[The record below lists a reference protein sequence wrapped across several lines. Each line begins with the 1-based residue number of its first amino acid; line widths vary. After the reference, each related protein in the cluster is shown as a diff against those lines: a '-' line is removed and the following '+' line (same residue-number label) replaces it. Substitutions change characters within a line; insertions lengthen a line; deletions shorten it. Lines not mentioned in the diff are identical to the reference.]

1 MGLRNRQR
9 KRLNWNSPPVAEPVG
24 TIGLMDRQI
33 RTSQLGD
40 TGIILVGPK
49 FPENIGASA
58 RIASNFGIAQLVV
71 VTELVFDQERML
83 KMATHKAAHLIET
96 MRICRT
102 TAEAAEPF
110 HFIVG
115 TTARQGRHRPKDQT
129 PRDVMAEIVPIFTG
143 NRIGLMFG
151 PEDSGLS
158 NEDLDF
164 CQFASTIPTAGFSS
178 LNLAQAVAI
187 HCYELYTA
195 INSRPF
201 AKIPKSDFANSF
213 DLEGM
218 YAHLEEALVEVTFIR
233 DTNRIYW
240 MRNIR
245 QFLGRMQLKKKEA
258 SMIRGI
264 CRKLLWHTRQ
274 EPGMAQSKEY
284 PLKEPLL

>member
-1 MGLRNRQR
+1 MNRQ
-9 KRLNWNSPPVAEPVG
+9 V
-24 TIGLMDRQI
+24 
-33 RTSQLGD
+33 QLEHLGQ

-58 RIASNFGIAQLVV
+58 RIASNFGIAELIVV
-71 VTELVFDQERML
+71 SEEDFDQERML
-83 KMATHKAAHLIET
+83 KMATHKAAHLIKR

-102 TAEAAEPF
+102 TAEAAAPF
-110 HFIVG
+110 HFLVG
-115 TTARQGRHRPKDQT
+115 TTARQGRHRPQDQT
-129 PRDVMAEIVPIFTG
+129 PREVMAEVVPLLAG
-143 NRIGLMFG
+143 NRVGLMFG
-151 PEDSGLS
+151 PEDTGLS

-195 INSRPF
+195 AHPYPF
-201 AKIPKSDFANSF
+201 AALPKSEFANSF

-218 YAHLEEALVEVTFIR
+218 YEHIEETLSEITFLHE
-233 DTNRIYW
+233 TNRIYW

-245 QFLGRMQLKKKEA
+245 QFLGRVRLKKKEA

-264 CRKLLWHTRQ
+264 CRKLLWHNRQ
-274 EPGMAQSKEY
+274 AQDELAQQDR
-284 PLKEPLL
+284 PFHETAQ